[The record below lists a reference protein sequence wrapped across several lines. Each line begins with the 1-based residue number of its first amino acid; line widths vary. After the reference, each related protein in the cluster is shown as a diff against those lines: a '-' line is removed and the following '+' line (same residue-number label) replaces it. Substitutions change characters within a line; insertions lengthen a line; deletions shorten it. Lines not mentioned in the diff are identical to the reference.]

1 MKRLWSLPLLALA
14 GLLTVADAAIVRSHE
29 YSPVCAFQPTQAP
42 GYTVIAMDKAH
53 STPKNIQS
61 HKETEGFQVDN
72 VVVGD
77 IQFAIEKNAT
87 EKVFFALNRFC
98 NPEIFPLEGNNP
110 RIVIDIKKVSSW
122 NGRARIPVNGL
133 LIKQVRISF
142 HRDQNKLR
150 IVLDLNPSMDYVAA
164 PIYYKAEGV
173 YCIEVRAK

>member
-1 MKRLWSLPLLALA
+1 M
-14 GLLTVADAAIVRSHE
+14 
-29 YSPVCAFQPTQAP
+29 
-42 GYTVIAMDKAH
+42 
-53 STPKNIQS
+53 
-61 HKETEGFQVDN
+61 ETEDFQVDN

-133 LIKQVRISF
+133 LIKQVRTYF
-142 HRDQNKLR
+142 HLDQNKLR
-150 IVLDLNPSMDYVAA
+150 IVLDLNFSMDYVAV
-164 PIYYKAEGV
+164 PNLLQGRRRLLYRGES
-173 YCIEVRAK
+173 EVSEIKNHKGSVAMKPMRVTLTQRKLLSLAITSFLWQEKLR

>member
-14 GLLTVADAAIVRSHE
+14 GLLTAADAANK
-29 YSPVCAFQPTQAP
+29 YSPVYAFHPTQAP

-77 IQFAIEKNAT
+77 IQFEIEKNAT

-133 LIKQVRISF
+133 LIKQVRIYF

-150 IVLDLNPSMDYVAA
+150 IVLDLNPSMDYAA
-164 PIYYKAEGV
+164 VPIYYKAEGV
-173 YCIEVRAK
+173 YCIEVRAN